1 MNGIIKV
8 KYKYSDDS
16 YPPEKP
22 ILYKK
27 SDIDDFIEKIKS
39 RETFYYGKTD
49 LCLYQALEKYSIKD
63 KEVAIMGS
71 ACPWY
76 ESICLFFGGKPTTIE
91 YNKLISEDPRL
102 KVITY
107 NDCFQSAR
115 RFDIAFSISSFEHD
129 GLGRYGDFL
138 NPNGDLDAMR
148 KMKTI
153 LKPRG
158 LLFLA
163 VPIDADDA
171 IVWNLHRVYGR
182 KRLPL
187 LLIGWRLIET
197 IGFRDRDVQQPI
209 FVLENDDSKGRKLFF
224 VMCWL
229 FLRKLKKLVK
239 AITKRVF
246 QVLYKFKKRI
256 Y

>member
-1 MNGIIKV
+1 
-8 KYKYSDDS
+8 
-16 YPPEKP
+16 
-22 ILYKK
+22 
-27 SDIDDFIEKIKS
+27 
-39 RETFYYGKTD
+39 
-49 LCLYQALEKYSIKD
+49 
-63 KEVAIMGS
+63 MGS
-71 ACPWY
+71 TCPLY

-107 NDCFQSAR
+107 NDCFQSSR
-115 RFDIAFSISSFEHD
+115 QFDIAFSISSFEHD
-129 GLGRYGDFL
+129 GLGRYGDSL
-138 NPNGDLDAMR
+138 NPNGDLDAMM

-171 IVWNLHRVYGR
+171 IVWNLHRVYGI

-187 LLIGWRLIET
+187 LLSGWRLIET
-197 IGFRDRDVQQPI
+197 IGFRGRGVSQPI
-209 FVLENDDSKGRKLFF
+209 FVLENDDLKRGKLFF
-224 VMCWL
+224 VMSWL

-239 AITKRVF
+239 AIAKRV
-246 QVLYKFKKRI
+246 VKK
-256 Y
+256 